1 MINTEDR
8 HPMTVH
14 IARMFSFG
22 HLTHTAARDVAE
34 SYHDFAAD
42 LIDTVPDGPEL
53 TVALR
58 MLLSSKDA
66 AVRAV
71 VYPGGA

>member
-1 MINTEDR
+1 
-8 HPMTVH
+8 MTVH
-14 IARMFSFG
+14 IARLFEFG
-22 HLTHTAARDVAE
+22 HLTHTAARDVSEA
-34 SYHDFAAD
+34 YHHFAAG
-42 LIDTVPDGPEL
+42 LIEVVPDGPEL

-71 VYPGGA
+71 IYPGSA